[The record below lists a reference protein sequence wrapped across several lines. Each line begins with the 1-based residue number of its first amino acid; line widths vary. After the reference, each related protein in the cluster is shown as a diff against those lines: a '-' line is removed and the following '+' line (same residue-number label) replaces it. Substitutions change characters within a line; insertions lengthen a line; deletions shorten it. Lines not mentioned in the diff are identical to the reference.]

1 MQLET
6 IETPK
11 MSAAKRV
18 LQYAA
23 RGPLF
28 KTLSSVPPADEW
40 CTHGTALA
48 HQLNPQSATEEEEE
62 EATFTNNF
70 DKDIIMASR
79 IFHLYLP
86 IFFWCRQLVKKARAT
101 NPKQAVGIGLS
112 APQGCGKTTLVNFL
126 TELFHRDGLVCSAV
140 SFDDFYLTGAEQ
152 DIISVEHA
160 SNPLLQV
167 RGNAGTHDVEL
178 GERTLRALLQRDPN
192 VAIPRY
198 NKSARNGKG
207 DRYDSSMWF
216 KQTNKSDVVLLEGW
230 MAGFVPTAVSRSGG
244 GGGGGSG
251 GGGGGSGDDARGS
264 LREID
269 GMLSAYD
276 AWHQQMDAWVVV
288 EIDELEHVYQWRME
302 AEHAMKASGRDGMS
316 DDEVREM

>member
-1 MQLET
+1 
-6 IETPK
+6 
-11 MSAAKRV
+11 
-18 LQYAA
+18 
-23 RGPLF
+23 
-28 KTLSSVPPADEW
+28 
-40 CTHGTALA
+40 
-48 HQLNPQSATEEEEE
+48 
-62 EATFTNNF
+62 
-70 DKDIIMASR
+70 
-79 IFHLYLP
+79 
-86 IFFWCRQLVKKARAT
+86 
-101 NPKQAVGIGLS
+101 
-112 APQGCGKTTLVNFL
+112 
-126 TELFHRDGLVCSAV
+126 
-140 SFDDFYLTGAEQ
+140 
-152 DIISVEHA
+152 
-160 SNPLLQV
+160 
-167 RGNAGTHDVEL
+167 
-178 GERTLRALLQRDPN
+178 
-192 VAIPRY
+192 
-198 NKSARNGKG
+198 
-207 DRYDSSMWF
+207 MWF